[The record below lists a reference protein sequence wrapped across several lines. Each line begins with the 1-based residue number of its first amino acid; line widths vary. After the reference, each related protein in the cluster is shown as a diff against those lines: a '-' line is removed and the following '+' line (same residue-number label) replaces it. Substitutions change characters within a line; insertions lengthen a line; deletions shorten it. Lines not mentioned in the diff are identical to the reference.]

1 MNPRRALAWGVIG
14 GVVLLG
20 GGWWTYENRVASPRR
35 ALLEESVRLRDGIE
49 RANATA
55 LERAREVKKLD
66 AIAERTLGD
75 DTESVVHELRV
86 RLTALGES
94 VGLRGISVGT
104 RAAGG
109 ARNPAAGSS
118 GATELRAREFR
129 ERADY
134 FVVRASF
141 EGTGSL
147 GEVLWMLDA
156 VRQQGVAWRVGSISL
171 SPTRDRGALVLGFE
185 VETLFLA
192 DRPSGGGGGGV
203 ASVARSA
210 IVDKLSA
217 RSFFTAPVVAK
228 PVEVV
233 EAREPVRVEPPKPDP
248 RGEQRG
254 WMVTGIV
261 AGASGDELWV
271 VRSDS
276 GERRVLRPGEELSG
290 VRLGRIED
298 GVALVECVDGRYW
311 LVVGD
316 TLANRDRPVGGQ

>member
-1 MNPRRALAWGVIG
+1 MAWGVIG

-35 ALLEESVRLRDGIE
+35 ALIEESTGLRAGIE
-49 RANATA
+49 RANAMA
-55 LERAREVKKLD
+55 LERAREVKRLD

-94 VGLRGISVGT
+94 AGLRGISVGT
-104 RAAGG
+104 RAVGG
-109 ARNPAAGSS
+109 VRNPASGSS
-118 GATELRAREFR
+118 GATELRAREQR

-134 FVVRASF
+134 FVVRANF

-147 GEVLWMLDA
+147 GEALGMLDA

-171 SPTRDRGALVLGFE
+171 SPTRDRGSMVLGFE

-192 DRPSGGGGGGV
+192 DRPSGGGGGEV

-228 PVEVV
+228 LVEVV
-233 EAREPVRVEPPKPDP
+233 EAREPVRAEPTKVDP
-248 RGEQRG
+248 QGVQAS

-271 VRSDS
+271 MKRGS
-276 GERRVLRPGEELSG
+276 GERRVMRPGEEMFG

-311 LVVGD
+311 LMVGD
-316 TLANRDRPVGGQ
+316 SLADRDRAWGGSVE